1 MAAIIAK
8 LDHKASSRIT
18 WTEFLGFLQ
27 NEGLRREAVNDAQL
41 YGFGVKRLVEKDRFK
56 LLRTNEQQASAKTT
70 EYYIEQL
77 TYMQLDNKALIL
89 AVFENN

>member
-1 MAAIIAK
+1 M
-8 LDHKASSRIT
+8 
-18 WTEFLGFLQ
+18 
-27 NEGLRREAVNDAQL
+27 NDAQL